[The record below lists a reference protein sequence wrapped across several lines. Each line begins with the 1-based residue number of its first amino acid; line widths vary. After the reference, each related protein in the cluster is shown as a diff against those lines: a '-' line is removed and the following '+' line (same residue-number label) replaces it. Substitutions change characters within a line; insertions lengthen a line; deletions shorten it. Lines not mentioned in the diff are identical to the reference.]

1 MPIYCIANKTRL
13 NNINFESDSNRCN
26 IISIY
31 YITNLSTIYIR
42 AVWNYIPQDTQITRT
57 RYYFYYY
64 FFFHA
69 FDLVRVPLGART
81 LSFSKNEREETL
93 SVFEE
98 HLLRDVMHISK
109 GSKYSRDCLVYIH
122 FRSARLC
129 SLFYTTYF
137 TEMPS

>member
-1 MPIYCIANKTRL
+1 MVSK
-13 NNINFESDSNRCN
+13 
-26 IISIY
+26 
-31 YITNLSTIYIR
+31 
-42 AVWNYIPQDTQITRT
+42 YIPQDTQIAHVMVFTII
-57 RYYFYYY
+57 
-64 FFFHA
+64 FFSLL
-69 FDLVRVPLGART
+69 FDLVRVPLGAWT

-109 GSKYSRDCLVYIH
+109 GSKYSRERDCLVYIH

-137 TEMPS
+137 TDARLDGPLCKIA